1 MVKTLSFVA
10 LILTAIAMSLAMAH
24 LFELPNKIEISA
36 AHYLIVQRNYD
47 NWAVIGLIVPAAFL
61 SVIALTIALRGSG
74 APFTLALIALLLL
87 VGELVA
93 FWGFIFPVN
102 QATQN
107 WTALPRQLGDTAQ
120 PMGICPRG
128 PRHPLRAGLGYS
140 PNVGPRLALRRRRA
154 RAPLSKIRSAR
165 STRSGKSVL
174 LEAASRLLWPGAIL
188 VALSEEWFVV

>member
-61 SVIALTIALRGSG
+61 SRHRLDDCASRQRRPVHSG
-74 APFTLALIALLLL
+74 AHRVL

-93 FWGFIFPVN
+93 FPGQPGDAGREQFW
-102 QATQN
+102 
-107 WTALPRQLGDTAQ
+107 LP
-120 PMGICPRG
+120 
-128 PRHPLRAGLGYS
+128 
-140 PNVGPRLALRRRRA
+140 
-154 RAPLSKIRSAR
+154 
-165 STRSGKSVL
+165 
-174 LEAASRLLWPGAIL
+174 
-188 VALSEEWFVV
+188 

>member
-1 MVKTLSFVA
+1 MVKTLYFVA

-107 WTALPRQLGDTAQ
+107 WTALPDNWET
-120 PMGICPRG
+120 
-128 PRHPLRAGLGYS
+128 LRSQWEYAHAS
-140 PNVGPRLALRRRRA
+140 
-154 RAPLSKIRSAR
+154 APS
-165 STRSGKSVL
+165 STCWPWVL
-174 LEAASRLLWPGAIL
+174 P
-188 VALSEEWFVV
+188 